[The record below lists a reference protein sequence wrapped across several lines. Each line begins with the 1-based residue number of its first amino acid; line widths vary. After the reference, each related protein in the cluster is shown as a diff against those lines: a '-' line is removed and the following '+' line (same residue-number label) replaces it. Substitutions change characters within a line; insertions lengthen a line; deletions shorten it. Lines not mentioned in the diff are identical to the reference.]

1 MENIK
6 IDFQKHIDA
15 GRCNGAEWIINY
27 ENKVYHDVIGYK
39 DLDLKDKL
47 NKNSYYRVWSMTKP
61 IVGFAAMQLAE
72 KKFLSL
78 DDTIDRY
85 LPEFKNIKK
94 LNSLTSKLSDTS
106 PVDNLPTIRQ
116 LLQHTA
122 GFTYNSSDNNLAQEY
137 EDKGLFHSPTSSLE
151 EEVIKSWNY
160 PFYMNQ
166 DRIGIIL
173 YQ

>member
-61 IVGFAAMQLAE
+61 IVGFAAMQLVE

-94 LNSLTSKLSDTS
+94 LK
-106 PVDNLPTIRQ
+106 
-116 LLQHTA
+116 
-122 GFTYNSSDNNLAQEY
+122 
-137 EDKGLFHSPTSSLE
+137 
-151 EEVIKSWNY
+151 
-160 PFYMNQ
+160 
-166 DRIGIIL
+166 
-173 YQ
+173 